1 MSNPRFRIRGIDVS
15 KIIWPSDFLPLCCRS
30 FLRVDRSR
38 EEGCSLRIFPPI
50 RPGSRAFL
58 SLLGERAPTPRYVS
72 SASSF
77 SSACEDKR
85 TSSKT
90 DRPLATHRGLS
101 SEGRKPGNYYVSR
114 ETRGNPDFFFPPPVK
129 DFKGIILASG
139 RNFLR
144 DVNFFA
150 GRDTV
155 SFARIRVLLL
165 REMYYRENII
175 THERELPSFFVSSN
189 RRELSVISL
198 FVSWGI
204 SML

>member
-1 MSNPRFRIRGIDVS
+1 MYHER
-15 KIIWPSDFLPLCCRS
+15 
-30 FLRVDRSR
+30 
-38 EEGCSLRIFPPI
+38 
-50 RPGSRAFL
+50 RAGTL
-58 SLLGERAPTPRYVS
+58 I
-72 SASSF
+72 
-77 SSACEDKR
+77 
-85 TSSKT
+85 
-90 DRPLATHRGLS
+90 
-101 SEGRKPGNYYVSR
+101 
-114 ETRGNPDFFFPPPVK
+114 FFFPPPVK

-165 REMYYRENII
+165 RQMYYRENII
-175 THERELPSFFVSSN
+175 THERELLSFFVSSN

-204 SML
+204 SVL

>member
-1 MSNPRFRIRGIDVS
+1 MLEF
-15 KIIWPSDFLPLCCRS
+15 FLP
-30 FLRVDRSR
+30 FGRVRELFSLFSGNPHRATCPPRARFHRLARINVRAQKPTDPSR
-38 EEGCSLRIFPPI
+38 N
-50 RPGSRAFL
+50 
-58 SLLGERAPTPRYVS
+58 T
-72 SASSF
+72 
-77 SSACEDKR
+77 
-85 TSSKT
+85 
-90 DRPLATHRGLS
+90 THRGLS

-165 REMYYRENII
+165 RQMYYRENII

-204 SML
+204 SVR